1 MSRPLKTSP
10 APGARYRS
18 SRLIYEADASTNGVA
33 PRAPP
38 RRFSEPV
45 DRIQRFP
52 PGPPSPIRPEPT
64 TVGCRP
70 TSPCTRAPPPC
81 VARNGARTPTGSY
94 MEARG
99 ESRGVLG
106 AAIVVWEDRSC
117 TAAPRQPSLSQTN
130 RCLLRAPR
138 PAGRGLLC
146 PVPSDTLCPAPAACF
161 GAFRPLPC
169 QDAGWGGRVL
179 KV

>member
-10 APGARYRS
+10 ARGASYRS

-138 PAGRGLLC
+138 TAGRGLL
-146 PVPSDTLCPAPAACF
+146 DLCPLTRPAPRQPHAWA
-161 GAFRPLPC
+161 PLDRCRARTP
-169 QDAGWGGRVL
+169 AGEGVC
-179 KV
+179 